1 MAYGFGTQG
10 RRVRNPTG
18 GQRGRGLTQT
28 VTDAHSLAK
37 HSQGSAA
44 NGEQPTSEAER
55 GQGALKSEGKGSSSL
70 VHLATWHNMSHC
82 SIGGTHSSTAA

>member
-1 MAYGFGTQG
+1 MGSG
-10 RRVRNPTG
+10 RRAEGSGILRGTE
-18 GQRGRGLTQT
+18 GRGLTQT

-55 GQGALKSEGKGSSSL
+55 GQGALKS
-70 VHLATWHNMSHC
+70 
-82 SIGGTHSSTAA
+82 